1 MLFDPKYTVRGR
13 VIGILVATIGIF
25 VAGLLLTALGAAVG
39 FCDWPPQP
47 SSPYGFWCGVIGGL
61 IVGFEMLIV
70 FKKRLRGS
78 WLFRSVFGG
87 WIANTR
93 LWMKL
98 HLWLGLISFPMIYI
112 HAGFG
117 FGGALAATTHVLFI
131 VVILS
136 GIWGWC
142 MQQWLPQKMLDEV
155 PGESIAVQLDRLG
168 AVQAHEAERIISAL
182 MDVPPE
188 SETDQPIV
196 PKSQHKE
203 LTDFRDEVLL
213 PYLRDGSRSR
223 SPLSRPAEASRQFA
237 RLRDAVPPAARDD
250 MDKLEALADLR
261 RRWDKQSGMHFWLH
275 VWLLVHLPVSV
286 AMSGFMVLHA
296 ARALKYW

>member
-13 VIGILVATIGIF
+13 VIGILVATVGLF

-39 FCDWPPQP
+39 YCDWPPQP
-47 SSPYGFWCGVIGGL
+47 SSPYGVACGVIGGF
-61 IVGFEMLIV
+61 IVVFEMLIV
-70 FKKRLRGS
+70 FKKRVRS
-78 WLFRSVFGG
+78 WRLPFGLSS
-87 WIANTR
+87 TR

-98 HLWLGLISFPMIYI
+98 HLWLGLICFPMIFI

-168 AVQAHEAERIISAL
+168 SVQAHEAERIISAL

-203 LTDFRDEVLL
+203 LTDFRDDVLL
-213 PYLRDGSRSR
+213 PYLRDGSASR
-223 SPLSRPAEASRQFA
+223 SPLSRPAEAARQFA

-261 RRWDKQSGMHFWLH
+261 RRWDKQSNMHFWLH
-275 VWLLVHLPVSV
+275 MWLLVHLPVSI
-286 AMSGFMVLHA
+286 AMTGFMFLHA
-296 ARALKYW
+296 VRAMKYW